1 MKVAVYYSNSD
12 LRMEERPVP
21 AISEDEILVRM
32 KASGICGTDV
42 MQWYRQQ
49 KAPRVLGHEM
59 AGEIAEVGSRV
70 KGLKKGDRVF
80 VSHHVPCY
88 ECHHCKASDYTAC
101 EALHTGNYEPGG
113 FSEYIRVPALNV
125 KYGTLPLPGNV
136 SYEEAA
142 MIEPLA
148 CVVSGQERAKI
159 KNGHTVLVIGSGV
172 SGLLHIQLA
181 KLKGAAVFATDIS
194 EYRLGKAAGFIG
206 AGHVFHADRYSA
218 DELKKM
224 NNGKLADRVIVCA
237 GATQAARQAVSSVD
251 RKGTVLFFAVPREDI
266 SIPSMR
272 FWRDEITVTF
282 SYGAAPD
289 DLRTALSL
297 IEKGGVDAKKMVTHT
312 IALSD
317 IQKGF
322 ALAAGAAE
330 SLKVVIVPDAAQKTS
345 T

>member
-1 MKVAVYYSNSD
+1 MKVAVYYSNTD
-12 LRMEERPVP
+12 LRIEERPVP
-21 AISEDEILVRM
+21 AISEDEMLVRM
-32 KASGICGTDV
+32 MASGICGTDV

-59 AGEIAEVGSRV
+59 AGEVAAVGGRV

-88 ECHHCKASDYTAC
+88 ECHHCKTGGYTAC

-113 FSEYIRVPALNV
+113 FSEYIRVPAMNV
-125 KYGTLPLPGNV
+125 KYGTLQLPGKV

-148 CVVSGQERAKI
+148 CVIAGQKRAGIKSGQ
-159 KNGHTVLVIGSGV
+159 TVLVLGSGI

-181 KLKGAAVFATDIS
+181 KLKGATVFATDIS
-194 EYRLGKAAGFIG
+194 EYRLEKARELG
-206 AGHVFHADRYSA
+206 ADHVFHASRYSA
-218 DELKKM
+218 GALKKI

-237 GATQAARQAVSSVD
+237 GASQAVQQAVSSVE
-251 RKGTVLFFAVPREDI
+251 RLGTILFFAVPREEI
-266 SIPSMR
+266 SIPSTT
-272 FWRDEITVTF
+272 FWRNEITVTF

-289 DLRTALSL
+289 DLKAALAL
-297 IEKGGVDAKKMVTHT
+297 IEKGGLDEKKMVTHT
-312 IALSD
+312 IALPD

-322 ALAAGAAE
+322 ALAAGASE
-330 SLKVVIVPDAAQKTS
+330 SLKVVIVPDASSFSQE
-345 T
+345 